1 MNVNVSHYSFIYI
14 YAYLNRGG
22 KAPYL
27 LLFFRNDLFCLE
39 VPQLADQCSSGS
51 LSCVFITSWE
61 RQSNIQTRNIC
72 LTFVNFMGS
81 DFHSELFKFQFY
93 YSCCDIYYLHFE
105 QGCVQLCFLFYFP
118 LSLPSADTF
127 ASKIAESGSI
137 YLLFCHTLY
146 LFSSLL
152 IWPVHTLN

>member
-1 MNVNVSHYSFIYI
+1 MNVNVSPYSFIYT

-22 KAPYL
+22 KALYL

-51 LSCVFITSWE
+51 LSCVFISSWE
-61 RQSNIQTRNIC
+61 WQSNIQTRNIC

-81 DFHSELFKFQFY
+81 DFHSELFKFPFY

-118 LSLPSADTF
+118 P
-127 ASKIAESGSI
+127 
-137 YLLFCHTLY
+137 
-146 LFSSLL
+146 LFSSLFICPL
-152 IWPVHTLN
+152 HTLNQSLNISITYCFQWITTHLV